1 MIENK
6 MGLTDSEELG
16 AEEKQACLT
25 NGSQSAEETET
36 EVIEDHIEEIL
47 DEWKSA
53 KDFKLSTFLT
63 RLLLATFAAFSLA
76 SDCLLFF
83 EYLGKGLES
92 EANRTHSTNATNS
105 TSPLTKSNDQNDKV
119 YGILTL
125 LIQFLPGI
133 QWYTSIT
140 TKHKLLRF
148 LTTFFFPFFTVI
160 FKVTV
165 LMMTSL
171 LPLFSGRRC
180 LPSRIEDCKDRPKAV
195 HF

>member
-25 NGSQSAEETET
+25 NGSQSAEET

-76 SDCLLFF
+76 SDCLLFL

-92 EANRTHSTNATNS
+92 EANRTHSTNS

-148 LTTFFFPFFTVI
+148 LTTIFFPFFTVI
-160 FKVTV
+160 FKVTAF
-165 LMMTSL
+165 MMTIIFS
-171 LPLFSGRRC
+171 LFSGRRC
-180 LPSRIEDCKDRPKAV
+180 FPPRT
-195 HF
+195 